1 MSVQTQLNRLST
13 AKAALKTLLEQS
25 GVTVQASDKL
35 DCYPELFAQALQ
47 SGAAYLY
54 KAAFP
59 VDGWR
64 DDGVGGY
71 NQQVVLQPVAGAPRA
86 APLGQMASCLYVQDT
101 FSSDVLA
108 RLGNSLSILN
118 RAGKHLNPI
127 KASETAIQSY
137 QLQCDTRPGEKPATD
152 IEVYFLVK

>member
-13 AKAALKTLLEQS
+13 AQAELRTLLEQS
-25 GVTVQASDKL
+25 GVTVQYSDKL
-35 DCYPELFAQALQ
+35 DRYPELFAQALQ
-47 SGAAYLY
+47 GGAVYLY

-71 NQQVVLQPVAGAPRA
+71 NQQAVLEPVAGAPQA
-86 APLGQMASCLYVQDT
+86 APLGEMASCLYVQDS

-108 RLGNSLSILN
+108 ELGNSLAVLN
-118 RAGKHLNPI
+118 RARKSLNPNQ
-127 KASETAIQSY
+127 AGQTVVQSY
-137 QLQCDTRPGEKPATD
+137 QLQCNTRPGEKPATD
-152 IEVYFLVK
+152 IEVFLLVK